1 MNFLVDDELLH
12 ACKHVATISRLK
24 YHGLDHSLVP
34 PATSKTATVTFIE
47 INNKTYAIT
56 AHHVIE
62 TFRNEAKEEGSSYE
76 GYYCVQSPGKWILG
90 PFLRAPRT
98 NFVTAAPDIAICPID
113 KKRPGYINKEAF
125 QVFAENDAN
134 WPISHAVA
142 IGFPTNEKY
151 DLQDSHGNL
160 NLALS
165 CVHAVA
171 EESDSN
177 GLSDQVQFLSE
188 LPEMPTVGSLSG
200 MSGGPVFWSD
210 GARHG
215 LVGFLKEGRDISV
228 SKCEETPLTK
238 PKVNFICQR
247 VDYAIM
253 ESWTNYIDEK
263 WQSERDKINAS
274 ISRDS
279 RNSIGSLSPYLAVQ
293 FKYRFKNTLHRNH
306 AWVNLSIL
314 SSTRIA
320 NGKRTG
326 RYLQRVLKG

>member
-1 MNFLVDDELLH
+1 MNFLVDDELAH
-12 ACKHVATISRLK
+12 ACKHVATISRSK
-24 YHGLDHSLVP
+24 YHGMDRLFVP

-47 INNKTYAIT
+47 INDKSYAMT

-62 TFRNEAKEEGSSYE
+62 TFRNEAKEEGYSYE
-76 GYYCVQSPGKWILG
+76 GYCCLQSPGVWILG

-113 KKRPGYINKEAF
+113 KKLPSYMDKEAF
-125 QVFAENDAN
+125 QVLAQNDAN
-134 WPISHAVA
+134 YPISHAVA

-151 DLQDSHGNL
+151 DLQDNHGNL

-171 EESDSN
+171 EGLDSN
-177 GLSDQVQFLSE
+177 GLDDQVQFFSE

-215 LVGFLKEGRDISV
+215 LVGFVKEGRAISV
-228 SKCEETPLTK
+228 SESEETPFTK
-238 PKVNFICQR
+238 PKVHFICLR

-263 WQSERDKINAS
+263 WQSERDKVNAD
-274 ISRDS
+274 I
-279 RNSIGSLSPYLAVQ
+279 Q
-293 FKYRFKNTLHRNH
+293 
-306 AWVNLSIL
+306 
-314 SSTRIA
+314 
-320 NGKRTG
+320 
-326 RYLQRVLKG
+326 

>member
-1 MNFLVDDELLH
+1 MNFHVDDELLH
-12 ACKHVATISRLK
+12 ACKHVATISRSK
-24 YHGLDHSLVP
+24 YHGLDRSFVP
-34 PATSKTATVTFIE
+34 PASSKTATVTFIE
-47 INNKTYAIT
+47 INDKSYAMT
-56 AHHVIE
+56 AHHVIK
-62 TFRNEAKEEGSSYE
+62 TFRNEAKEEGSSCE
-76 GYYCVQSPGKWILG
+76 GYYCVQSPGVAING
-90 PFLRAPRT
+90 PFLIPPPT
-98 NFVTAAPDIAICPID
+98 ELITATPDIAICPID
-113 KKRPGYINKEAF
+113 KELPSYINKEAF
-125 QVFAENDAN
+125 RVVAQNDAN

-151 DLQDSHGNL
+151 DLKDSHGNL

-171 EESDSN
+171 EGLDSN
-177 GLSDQVQFLSE
+177 ELSDQIQFLSE
-188 LPEMPTVGSLSG
+188 LPEMPTVGNLSG

-215 LVGFLKEGRDISV
+215 LLGFVKEGGDISV

-274 ISRDS
+274 ISRES
-279 RNSIGSLSPYLAVQ
+279 R
-293 FKYRFKNTLHRNH
+293 R
-306 AWVNLSIL
+306 
-314 SSTRIA
+314 
-320 NGKRTG
+320 
-326 RYLQRVLKG
+326 RY